1 MTQNHEKPYKYFH
14 VRRARSSAYP
24 PFTTTIF
31 LAAHGALRLSYLRLV
46 LYYTLG
52 SSGVGGVG
60 RRVLPP
66 ISAAPWAMRGGKE
79 AQKSIRYYF
88 RPFFLRRHPRNRRR
102 RRLHIS
108 SFSSFFHGI
117 FTFFPSLL
125 SFPPPA
131 ARKKTSLGTGGTC
144 AGIFSREILSA
155 NLFWS
160 PKKSQRLKTIDLKRK
175 PFFSAMITFASFRF
189 CFFRLGRLPLG
200 PPEEKR
206 RKATR
211 NERPKQN
218 KTFFLGREGGQK
230 SERQTAVSTLPDN
243 TSLKRERWGK
253 RNIFTFFA

>member
-1 MTQNHEKPYKYFH
+1 M
-14 VRRARSSAYP
+14 
-24 PFTTTIF
+24 
-31 LAAHGALRLSYLRLV
+31 
-46 LYYTLG
+46 
-52 SSGVGGVG
+52 
-60 RRVLPP
+60 LPP
-66 ISAAPWAMRGGKE
+66 ISAAPWAMRGGGRRPKNPSVITSGLFFSAATRE
-79 AQKSIRYYF
+79 IGGGGGFIFLLSP
-88 RPFFLRRHPRNRRR
+88 PFFTVFLP
-102 RRLHIS
+102 
-108 SFSSFFHGI
+108 
-117 FTFFPSLL
+117 FFPSLL

-155 NLFWS
+155 NLFSS